1 MQFNLDKVI
10 ERGIPAATSVA
21 VSLAILLGGI
31 TAVEQKIVHVEDKL
45 TLRVDRSEARIDR
58 FEMKQ
63 ILPEASVR
71 LAGVEHDLAA
81 VMRRLGTLEMFKTQG
96 ARCTFT
102 DCKRIETRLDK
113 VQTSQTACL
122 TSLAT
127 IIYRLELAE
136 NRVQE
141 LHFHSDIDE

>member
-10 ERGIPAATSVA
+10 ERGIPAATSAA
-21 VSLAILLGGI
+21 VSLVILLGGI
-31 TAVEQKIVHVEDKL
+31 TTVEQQVVHVEEKL
-45 TLRVDRSEARIDR
+45 TLRVNRSEDRIDR

-63 ILPEASVR
+63 ILPEASAR
-71 LAGVEHDLAA
+71 LSGVEHDLES
-81 VMRRLGTLEMFKTQG
+81 VMRRLGALEIFKTQG
-96 ARCTFT
+96 SRCTFT
-102 DCKRIETRLDK
+102 DCKRIESRLDK
-113 VQTSQTACL
+113 VAQSQTACL

-136 NRVQE
+136 NKVQE